1 MSCGHPHAV
10 ACVQI
15 HSWMWIYLDDELEP
29 ESAHEVVHHLDE
41 CPPCAD
47 VFSAEIIIR
56 TRIRQS
62 RETVQTPEG
71 LHTRIF
77 TQIQQTISDE

>member
-1 MSCGHPHAV
+1 
-10 ACVQI
+10 
-15 HSWMWIYLDDELEP
+15 MWIYLDDELEP
-29 ESAHEVVHHLDE
+29 ESAHEVVHHLEE

-47 VFSAEIIIR
+47 AFSAEIIIR

-71 LHTRIF
+71 LYTRIF